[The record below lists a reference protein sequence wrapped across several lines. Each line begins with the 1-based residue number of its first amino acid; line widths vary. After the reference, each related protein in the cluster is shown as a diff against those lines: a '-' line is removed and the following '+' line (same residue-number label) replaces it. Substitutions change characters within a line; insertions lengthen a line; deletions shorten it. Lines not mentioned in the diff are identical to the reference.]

1 MPALG
6 QGRRSGIVNQLAI
19 NGGTPVRTRPFTE
32 WPVHDER
39 EVEAITEV
47 TRSGKWW
54 RFAYASGV
62 ELNEDLSG
70 RDLSKVVQFGIEFA
84 RFQDAKYGI
93 AMANGTGTLEVLLR
107 ALGIGPGDEVIV
119 PAYTYVASA
128 TAVLQVNAVPVFVDV
143 QADTYNLDPALL
155 EAAITDRTRAIMPV
169 HFGGQSCDMDAILA
183 IAHKHGLAVIEDAA
197 HGHGS
202 EWRGRKVG
210 ALGEGGSFSFQ
221 ASKNMT
227 AGEGGI
233 VITNDHDLAEKCDSL
248 LWAGRKKGRP
258 WYEFHQLGWN
268 YRMTEFQAAILLVQ
282 LQRLAEQNERRM
294 ENARYLSQ
302 QLAGIVG
309 IQPLRWDERATKHS
323 FYLYIL
329 RYDPAAFAGVPRTRF
344 VEALSAE
351 GIPAATGYTFPVYA
365 NPMFASQNFHGK
377 GCPITCPY
385 YGKQVDYAA
394 FAAACPVTER
404 ACYEESIWLEHRLFL
419 GERKDMDDIV
429 EAIAKVKAN
438 IGSLK

>member
-1 MPALG
+1 MTGLALK
-6 QGRRSGIVNQLAI
+6 
-19 NGGTPVRTRPFTE
+19 GGVPVRTGPWPA

-62 ELNEDLSG
+62 ELNEDLQG
-70 RDLSKVVQFGIEFA
+70 KELSKVVEFGLKFA

-93 AMANGTGTLEVLLR
+93 AMTNGTGTLEVLLR

-128 TAVLQVNAVPVFVDV
+128 TSVLQVNAVPIFVDV
-143 QADTYNLDPALL
+143 EADTYNMDPARL
-155 EAAITDRTRAIMPV
+155 EAAIGERTRAIMPV
-169 HFGGQSCDMDAILA
+169 HFGGQSCDMDAIMD
-183 IAHKHGLAVIEDAA
+183 IARNHNLAVVEDAA

-202 EWRGRKVG
+202 EWRGRKLG
-210 ALGEGGSFSFQ
+210 AIGDGGSFSFQ

-233 VITNDHDLAEKCDSL
+233 VVTNDHDLAEKCDSL
-248 LWAGRKKGRP
+248 LWAGRQKGRP

-282 LQRLAEQNERRM
+282 LERLAEQNQRRM
-294 ENARYLSQ
+294 ENARYLSK
-302 QLAGIVG
+302 QLASIEGL
-309 IQPLRWDERATKHS
+309 QPLRWDERATKHS
-323 FYLYIL
+323 YYLYIL
-329 RYDPAAFAGVPRTRF
+329 RYDPDAFDGVPRARF

-351 GIPAATGYTFPVYA
+351 GVPAATGYTFPVYA
-365 NPMFASQNFHGK
+365 NPMFLDQNFHGK
-377 GCPITCPY
+377 GCPIDCHH
-385 YGKQVDYAA
+385 YGKTVDYAA
-394 FAAACPVTER
+394 FAQTCPVTER

-419 GERKDMDDIV
+419 GNRSDMDDIV
-429 EAIAKVKAN
+429 AAIAKVKAN
-438 IGSLK
+438 IGALA

>member
-1 MPALG
+1 MAE
-6 QGRRSGIVNQLAI
+6 LAI
-19 NGGTPVRTRPFTE
+19 SGGRPVRTTPWPE

-62 ELNEDLSG
+62 ELNEDLSAK
-70 RDLSKVVQFGIEFA
+70 DLSKVVEFGMEFA
-84 RFQDAKYGI
+84 RHHDARYGI
-93 AMANGTGTLEVLLR
+93 AMTNGTGTLEVALR

-128 TAVLQVNAVPVFVDV
+128 TAVLQVNAVPIFVDV
-143 QADTYNLDPALL
+143 EGDTYNLDPALL

-169 HFGGQSCDMDAILA
+169 HFGGQSCDMDAILD
-183 IAHKHGLAVIEDAA
+183 IARRHGIAVVEDAA

-210 ALGEGGSFSFQ
+210 ALGDIGSFSFQ

-233 VITNDHDLAEKCDSL
+233 VLTNNRDLAEKCDSL
-248 LWAGRKKGRP
+248 LWAGRQKGRP

-282 LQRLAEQNERRM
+282 LERLAEQNARRM
-294 ENARYLSQ
+294 DNARYLAKLIADLPG
-302 QLAGIVG
+302 LA
-309 IQPLRWDERATKHS
+309 PLRWDER
-323 FYLYIL
+323 
-329 RYDPAAFAGVPRTRF
+329 
-344 VEALSAE
+344 
-351 GIPAATGYTFPVYA
+351 
-365 NPMFASQNFHGK
+365 
-377 GCPITCPY
+377 
-385 YGKQVDYAA
+385 
-394 FAAACPVTER
+394 
-404 ACYEESIWLEHRLFL
+404 
-419 GERKDMDDIV
+419 
-429 EAIAKVKAN
+429 
-438 IGSLK
+438 